1 MLVYFRA
8 ENFRSIKEPI
18 ELDLRAAPRL
28 RRLKGHVRTPIEK
41 DKSLK
46 VLKSAV
52 LYGANASG
60 KSNVL
65 KAIRAAQLMVTGHV
79 HPNSPVSFEPFILTE
94 DIEEESSFYFEYV
107 YANYFYG
114 FGIRFNNERILEESL
129 TELNE
134 LSDLGTCVYSR
145 KYIGSEEYQ
154 IESTF
159 TENTSAIST
168 EEKREFAFLIKYTP
182 KNRLFLSECEERGG
196 FKKLKDIGLYAN
208 ITYNFLRYSLFVI
221 FPETKFEGLLQ
232 KTPHTDKGVTNFTE
246 LLKLFDTGVEAFA
259 RVEVD
264 ATIFPADV
272 IAAAQKQMRDS
283 LQHFT
288 SFIYDKNE
296 YCVEIDENHKRF
308 YYRINAIHK
317 LPSGENIELALNQE
331 SDGTLRL
338 LDLLPTITQEDF
350 GGQPFTFLIDE
361 FDRSL
366 HPNLAKAFL
375 NLFLNS
381 EHSDNDNQLIATT
394 HEAELLDND
403 LLRRDEIW
411 FVQKEWD
418 SASRLYCLNDY
429 STRFDK
435 DIHKA
440 YLSGKF
446 GAVPIL
452 MDEFKK

>member
-28 RRLKGHVRTPIEK
+28 RRLKGHVRTPAN

-46 VLKSAV
+46 LLKSAV

-60 KSNVL
+60 KSNIL
-65 KAIRAAQLMVTGHV
+65 KAIRFAQQMVTGHV
-79 HPNSPVSFEPFILTE
+79 IPNAPIASEPFALTE
-94 DIEEESSFYFEYV
+94 NVTEESSFYFEFV
-107 YANYFYG
+107 LVETVFG
-114 FGIRFNNERILEESL
+114 FGIRCNEERILEENL
-129 TELNE
+129 IAYTETE
-134 LSDLGTCVYSR
+134 DLCLYSR
-145 KYIGSEEYQ
+145 THIDKENYQ
-154 IESTF
+154 IETSFFDKEST
-159 TENTSAIST
+159 A
-168 EEKREFAFLIKYTP
+168 EKIELEFLIKYTP
-182 KNRLFLSECEERGG
+182 KNRLFILECEERGG
-196 FKKLKDIGLYAN
+196 FDKLPTIGTN
-208 ITYNFLRYSLFVI
+208 IQNVYIFFQHYLIII
-221 FPETKFEGLLQ
+221 FPETKSGDFYHSLYNKKETTTQLSNLL
-232 KTPHTDKGVTNFTE
+232 NS
-246 LLKLFDTGVEAFA
+246 LDTGVAGFTHIQISSSLFGASVISQAHEKLLNNKELLISFHH
-259 RVEVD
+259 ENKQYY
-264 ATIFPADV
+264 ATL
-272 IAAAQKQMRDS
+272 DS
-283 LQHFT
+283 DKKI
-288 SFIYDKNE
+288 SF
-296 YCVEIDENHKRF
+296 F
-308 YYRINAIHK
+308 RIKTVHK
-317 LPSGENIELALNQE
+317 LPSGTNAQLELTQE

-338 LDLLPTITQEDF
+338 LDLLPIISEEAIDKQAT
-350 GGQPFTFLIDE
+350 TFLIDE

-381 EHSDNDNQLIATT
+381 EHSDNDNQLIVST

>member
-28 RRLKGHVRTPIEK
+28 RRLKGHVRTPAK

-60 KSNVL
+60 KSNIL
-65 KAIRAAQLMVTGHV
+65 KAIHFAQQMITGHLV
-79 HPNSPVSFEPFILTE
+79 PNTPISSEPFSLTVNVK
-94 DIEEESSFYFEYV
+94 EESSFYFEFALFDMCWCY
-107 YANYFYG
+107 
-114 FGIRFNNERILEESL
+114 GIRFNNERILEENL
-129 TELNE
+129 TV
-134 LSDLGTCVYSR
+134 LSEARDFCVFSREYSD
-145 KYIGSEEYQ
+145 SEEYK
-154 IESTF
+154 INLEYVDLVASKEER
-159 TENTSAIST
+159 TEF
-168 EEKREFAFLIKYTP
+168 EFLIKYTP
-182 KNRLFLSECEERGG
+182 KNRLFISECAERGG
-196 FKKLKDIGLYAN
+196 FEKLVKTGSYLYTAHS
-208 ITYNFLRYSLFVI
+208 FFKSSLVVI
-221 FPETKFEGLLQ
+221 FPETSFEGRFQDAPLITE
-232 KTPHTDKGVTNFTE
+232 KSKHFTE
-246 LLKLFDTGVEAFA
+246 LLSSFDTGVETFS
-259 RVEVD
+259 RVKVD
-264 ATIFPADV
+264 AAIFPSTVFDTV
-272 IAAAQKQMRDS
+272 RQKIGDNMQ
-283 LQHFT
+283 
-288 SFIYDKNE
+288 SFASFNYQNQEYIVGPDDNGKLSFYKIYA
-296 YCVEIDENHKRF
+296 V
-308 YYRINAIHK
+308 HK
-317 LPSGENIELALNQE
+317 LPSGETIDLELNKE

-338 LDLLPTITQEDF
+338 LDLLPTITQQAVADMS
-350 GGQPFTFLIDE
+350 FTFLIDE

-381 EHSDNDNQLIATT
+381 ELSDNDNQLIATT

>member
-28 RRLKGHVRTPIEK
+28 RRLKGHVRTPSK
-41 DKSLK
+41 DDKSLK

-65 KAIRAAQLMVTGHV
+65 KAIHFAQEMVTGHV
-79 HPNSPVSFEPFILTE
+79 IPNTPIVSEPFSLTDNVE
-94 DIEEESSFYFEYV
+94 SDSSFYFEFV
-107 YANYFYG
+107 AEDQLWG
-114 FGIRFNNERILEESL
+114 FGIRFNAERIKEESL
-129 TELNE
+129 TIYLN
-134 LSDLGTCVYSR
+134 SGDTSVYSR
-145 KYIGSEEYQ
+145 KHVESEEYQ
-154 IESTF
+154 LVSSLTDGYLSDSEK
-159 TENTSAIST
+159 TEF
-168 EEKREFAFLIKYTP
+168 EFLIKYTP
-182 KNRLFLSECEERGG
+182 KNRLFISECEERGG
-196 FKKLKDIGLYAN
+196 FKKLEKLGGVIGTAFQF
-208 ITYNFLRYSLFVI
+208 ISHSLIFI
-221 FPETKFEGLLQ
+221 FPETKFRGLYL
-232 KTPHTDKGVTNFTE
+232 KDKPNKKVMIQLTQ
-246 LLKLFDTGVEAFA
+246 LLSNFDTGVEGITQIAIEESF
-259 RVEVD
+259 
-264 ATIFPADV
+264 FPEHVMKPILENAHT
-272 IAAAQKQMRDS
+272 RS
-283 LQHFT
+283 ET
-288 SFIYDKNE
+288 SIS
-296 YCVEIDENHKRF
+296 F
-308 YYRINAIHK
+308 YYENKQYYASIDREKKWSFFRINTLHN
-317 LPSGENIELALNQE
+317 LPSGKKTQLELNQE

-338 LDLLPTITQEDF
+338 LDLLPTASEGAISDL
-350 GGQPFTFLIDE
+350 PFTFLIDE

-381 EHSDNDNQLIATT
+381 EHSDNDNQLIAST

>member
-28 RRLKGHVRTPIEK
+28 RRLKGHVRTPIKK
-41 DKSLK
+41 DKSIK

-60 KSNVL
+60 KSNIL
-65 KAIRAAQLMVTGHV
+65 KAIRFAQQMITGHV
-79 HPNSPVSFEPFILTE
+79 MPNTPISSEPFALTAE
-94 DIEEESSFYFEYV
+94 INEESSFYFEF
-107 YANYFYG
+107 AIATTLIG
-114 FGIRFNNERILEESL
+114 FGLRFNKERILEESL
-129 TELNE
+129 TVLGEDT
-134 LSDLGTCVYSR
+134 DLLIYSR
-145 KYIGSEEYQ
+145 EYIGSEKYKIGSNYDEG
-154 IESTF
+154 IDSVSLDEK
-159 TENTSAIST
+159 TEF
-168 EEKREFAFLIKYTP
+168 KFLLKFTP
-182 KNRLFLSECEERGG
+182 KNRLFLSECYERGG
-196 FKKLKDIGLYAN
+196 FEKIKTCGGTLGLCYHFFDEGL
-208 ITYNFLRYSLFVI
+208 III
-221 FPETKFEGLLQ
+221 FPEMKFEGTFQ
-232 KTPHTDKGVTNFTE
+232 NIPHKKEGLSPFTE
-246 LLKLFDTGVEAFA
+246 LLKRFDTGVEEFTQL
-259 RVEVD
+259 RVD
-264 ATIFPADV
+264 HTMFPAEIVSSV
-272 IAAAQKQMRDS
+272 IQQMRS
-283 LQHFT
+283 NHQRFA
-288 SFIYDKNE
+288 SFCYEQTE
-296 YCVEIDENHKRF
+296 YHAEPDENDVLYF
-308 YYRINAIHK
+308 YRTKSIHK
-317 LPSGENIELALNQE
+317 LPSGQNIKLDLNQE

-338 LDLLPTITQEDF
+338 LDLLPTITQ
-350 GGQPFTFLIDE
+350 QTVANLPFTFLIDE

-381 EHSDNDNQLIATT
+381 EHSDNDNQLIVST